1 MALFVRYGS
10 PFAETEPPPP
20 PVVLLLLQTDLT
32 MHTSTGLVIH
42 EDLELVPSAKKD
54 RGVTIPVPQMLT
66 RKVLEHHETWEG
78 DKTETALI
86 KKVVHELVETLLDTT
101 SAISDQEAGLL
112 EEVFRRA
119 AQMFPI
125 LRKYDDNWATR
136 CIVQARLKATSANA
150 SNKAVKKA
158 VANVANIVSVWT
170 WTAHACQVY
179 AAAPNPLKRLSL
191 LLLDHCLT
199 LIGASTFISD
209 ASSVSFLIVRIHS
222 SAKYNKQPAHRNSS
236 GTLFLL
242 FETIAMDV
250 DSDPETPND
259 NGDARHAKT
268 DTVKVRL
275 VTGPQHEDY
284 ETARDMEAF
293 HKDQTLLAKQ
303 KNRRLALE
311 NQQLLADLA
320 AAEKLKAQHHE
331 GQLEAQFIVDQEK
344 LQTLWNQCNTMFPQL
359 MEAQKLLLE
368 RNEDV
373 ERLNRLWSVEKKD
386 EAIQLRAQSHL
397 QGKKTAQNKPPPRR
411 GARASLDPV
420 RNSSTRTIQI
430 PLNPHSIATP
440 AFANLLG
447 TDIETFD
454 DVTVNVEETTPR
466 KRNEKKYKKPGKV
479 LLNHIHGVLR
489 RTTYDKFNVEQAA
502 DFEIYNP
509 AEEAKVAACENEFTD
524 PADDLF
530 QWDFAPGYAQSRWN
544 DLMIVKVVDAAL
556 KADGEDGDI
565 AKGGVERD
573 YLEALM
579 VDKLARYRTAWKGF
593 QPRFNESLGRMETAR
608 EARARG
614 VQTSEQHQLSCR
626 STSAKSRKFEDR
638 VNTTTATIE
647 IKRAEGIATDIETW
661 ERLLE
666 MLEHLG
672 PQGMSSE
679 EEDEVEVDDAK
690 VFIYRVKLCIWR
702 EPLVVDT
709 NEVPPPLRESEMA
722 PAGVPKLRVAFP
734 GASTNRDWLK
744 KKTPAYLKELKVS
757 KEAFG
762 LFVAATERM
771 AL

>member
-1 MALFVRYGS
+1 
-10 PFAETEPPPP
+10 
-20 PVVLLLLQTDLT
+20 
-32 MHTSTGLVIH
+32 
-42 EDLELVPSAKKD
+42 
-54 RGVTIPVPQMLT
+54 
-66 RKVLEHHETWEG
+66 
-78 DKTETALI
+78 
-86 KKVVHELVETLLDTT
+86 
-101 SAISDQEAGLL
+101 
-112 EEVFRRA
+112 
-119 AQMFPI
+119 
-125 LRKYDDNWATR
+125 
-136 CIVQARLKATSANA
+136 
-150 SNKAVKKA
+150 
-158 VANVANIVSVWT
+158 
-170 WTAHACQVY
+170 
-179 AAAPNPLKRLSL
+179 
-191 LLLDHCLT
+191 
-199 LIGASTFISD
+199 
-209 ASSVSFLIVRIHS
+209 
-222 SAKYNKQPAHRNSS
+222 
-236 GTLFLL
+236 
-242 FETIAMDV
+242 MDV

-320 AAEKLKAQHHE
+320 AAEKLKAQHVAFMKSMHDEITGKSQAIADLQQHE

-344 LQTLWNQCNTMFPQL
+344 LQTLL

-373 ERLNRLWSVEKKD
+373 ERLNRLLVEKKD

-430 PLNPHSIATP
+430 PLNPIPVTKPPSGTSNPKHKAKLVATP

-447 TDIETFD
+447 TDIETLSDLIGKVERLLVSD

-544 DLMIVKVVDAAL
+544 DLIIVKVVDAAL

-702 EPLVVDT
+702 EPLVV
-709 NEVPPPLRESEMA
+709 EYLRFVDAQTALFKKHQRGPTPASRIRNGACGSSKA
-722 PAGVPKLRVAFP
+722 PCGLPRSLY
-734 GASTNRDWLK
+734 NRDWLK

>member
-1 MALFVRYGS
+1 
-10 PFAETEPPPP
+10 
-20 PVVLLLLQTDLT
+20 
-32 MHTSTGLVIH
+32 
-42 EDLELVPSAKKD
+42 
-54 RGVTIPVPQMLT
+54 
-66 RKVLEHHETWEG
+66 
-78 DKTETALI
+78 
-86 KKVVHELVETLLDTT
+86 
-101 SAISDQEAGLL
+101 
-112 EEVFRRA
+112 
-119 AQMFPI
+119 
-125 LRKYDDNWATR
+125 
-136 CIVQARLKATSANA
+136 
-150 SNKAVKKA
+150 
-158 VANVANIVSVWT
+158 
-170 WTAHACQVY
+170 
-179 AAAPNPLKRLSL
+179 
-191 LLLDHCLT
+191 
-199 LIGASTFISD
+199 
-209 ASSVSFLIVRIHS
+209 
-222 SAKYNKQPAHRNSS
+222 
-236 GTLFLL
+236 
-242 FETIAMDV
+242 MDV

-259 NGDARHAKT
+259 NGDTHHAKRRLQT

-284 ETARDMEAF
+284 ETARNMEAF

-303 KNRRLALE
+303 KNCRLALE
-311 NQQLLADLA
+311 NQQLLADLT
-320 AAEKLKAQHHE
+320 AAEKLKAQHVAFMKSMHDEITGKSQAIADLQQHE

-373 ERLNRLWSVEKKD
+373 ERLNRLLVEKKD

-397 QGKKTAQNKPPPRR
+397 QGKKTAQNKPPPRH
-411 GARASLDPV
+411 GARTSLDPV

-430 PLNPHSIATP
+430 PLNPIPVTKPPSGMSNPKHKAKLVVTP

-447 TDIETFD
+447 TDIETLSD
-454 DVTVNVEETTPR
+454 LIGKVERLLVSDNVTVNVEETTPR

-579 VDKLARYRTAWKGF
+579 VDKLARYQTTWKGF
-593 QPRFNESLGRMETAR
+593 QPRFNESLGRMETA
-608 EARARG
+608 
-614 VQTSEQHQLSCR
+614 CR
-626 STSAKSRKFEDR
+626 STSAKSHKFEDR

-690 VFIYRVKLCIWR
+690 VFIYIVKLCIWR
-702 EPLVVDT
+702 EPLVV
-709 NEVPPPLRESEMA
+709 EYLRFVDAQTALFKKHQRGPTPALRIRNGACGSSKA
-722 PAGVPKLRVAFP
+722 PCGLPRSLY
-734 GASTNRDWLK
+734 NRDWLK
-744 KKTPAYLKELKVS
+744 KKTPAYLKELKAKQMPAIRRSRRLRKVIRTS
-757 KEAFG
+757 NVNPAA
-762 LFVAATERM
+762 VAAIPDLYPSDGPGINYLVTRDLVADVDAYEQGLIDHQTLLAHREIKLGESGDFNQRLRGYVQCQQMYRHEWKAVYTTPECKLTEHLVHDNTRFACRARTVCSCHKRHTEWVDYLLAGGEQGM
-771 AL
+771 ENELLHWIALRGHTSTVTHL